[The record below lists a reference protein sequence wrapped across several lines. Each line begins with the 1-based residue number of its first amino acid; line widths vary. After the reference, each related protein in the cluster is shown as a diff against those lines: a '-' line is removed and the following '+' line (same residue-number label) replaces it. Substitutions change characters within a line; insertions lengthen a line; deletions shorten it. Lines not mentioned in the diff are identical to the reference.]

1 MKTED
6 RQCKYCMNYYED
18 EICIDSDYLIAEY
31 CDLHLS
37 MDAKNCKSFESS
49 IESEEE

>member
-1 MKTED
+1 MKAED
-6 RQCKYCMNYYED
+6 RQCKYCMNCYED
-18 EICIDSDYLIAEY
+18 EICTDGDYLVVEY

-49 IESEEE
+49 IESGEE